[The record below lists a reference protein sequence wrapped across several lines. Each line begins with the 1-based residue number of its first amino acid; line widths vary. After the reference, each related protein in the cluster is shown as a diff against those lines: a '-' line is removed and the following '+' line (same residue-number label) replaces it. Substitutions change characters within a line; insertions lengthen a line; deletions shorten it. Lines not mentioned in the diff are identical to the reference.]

1 MINLLWDLVVRSLA
15 ELAFPVIK
23 DLLKAGIFNHLEN
36 LVQNIKEQFEIG
48 NNQQSENARA
58 KAQDAEARA
67 NAATTPEEAT
77 KYKAVAEVWREVAE
91 GLKKENQ
98 ELKREVESKASVTEV
113 EVAKYQAKAETWREA
128 YENIQKENERLKIE
142 IDNLKISAVN
152 SIKESVSNLQMSDV
166 FDVSN
171 PDKIELKKNNSLLNP
186 SSQNDVK
193 Q

>member
-1 MINLLWDLVVRSLA
+1 VRSLA

-36 LVQNIKEQFEIG
+36 FVQNIKEQFEIG
-48 NNQQSENARA
+48 NNQQSENAKA

-77 KYKAVAEVWREVAE
+77 RYKAVAEVWREVAE

>member
-36 LVQNIKEQFEIG
+36 FVQNIKEQFEIG
-48 NNQQSENARA
+48 NNQQSENAKA

-77 KYKAVAEVWREVAE
+77 RYKAVAEVWREVAK